1 MFYWGVFIYL
11 NVEFVFVFV
20 LLKLNDSIVKNDLF
34 SLCTCPVNGLV
45 AQHIVESKC
54 PVTLNRGR
62 DALSFTSCND
72 SGVIVNDT
80 G

>member
-1 MFYWGVFIYL
+1 MHQI
-11 NVEFVFVFV
+11 
-20 LLKLNDSIVKNDLF
+20 
-34 SLCTCPVNGLV
+34 SLYTCPVNGLV

-62 DALSFTSCND
+62 DDLSFTSCND

-80 G
+80 GWATALSDELG